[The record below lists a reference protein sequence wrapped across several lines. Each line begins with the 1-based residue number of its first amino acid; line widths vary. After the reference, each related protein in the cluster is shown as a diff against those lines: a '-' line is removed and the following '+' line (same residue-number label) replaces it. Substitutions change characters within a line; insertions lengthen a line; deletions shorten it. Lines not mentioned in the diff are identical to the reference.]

1 MPIALESRLERL
13 LSSALERSMPQYLSY
28 PKCGSMCGIDYN
40 IGVDQWKH
48 LQNDIWTVG
57 LCPEYYDTACNL
69 E

>member
-1 MPIALESRLERL
+1 
-13 LSSALERSMPQYLSY
+13 MPQYLSY